1 MHILGKFFNLQS
13 IKNRTCSLILLS
25 RKDRPSLYGRL
36 TVQFRTT
43 AASIRPSAA
52 AATAAPISLW
62 SWGKSRKTL
71 DIKMAVK
78 SQQKM
83 LIEGWSER
91 EAWHCLAALLCAE
104 LNRKC
109 HLAMQKMQ
117 FCGRFKTMPVAILT
131 TNNFN
136 GFLQRKL
143 DFFFFVHGMNVLA
156 EGLSTWLWWLGVKTK
171 EIYFFCQIAIRF

>member
-43 AASIRPSAA
+43 AASIRPSA

-143 DFFFFVHGMNVLA
+143 DFFFRTRNECAGRRLKYMTVVAWGENKKKF
-156 EGLSTWLWWLGVKTK
+156 T
-171 EIYFFCQIAIRF
+171 FFAK

>member
-1 MHILGKFFNLQS
+1 MQSVLLILGPRRRLNNCPVMHILGKFFNLQS

-52 AATAAPISLW
+52 AATATAAAPISLW

-143 DFFFFVHGMNVLA
+143 DFFFSYTEWMCWQKA
-156 EGLSTWLWWLGVKTK
+156 
-171 EIYFFCQIAIRF
+171 